1 MLLKKENNILSFY
14 INGIFNTS
22 LSLVS
27 DITFGVKIGEN
38 SILKLAYF
46 HIYTI

>member
-27 DITFGVKIGEN
+27 DITLGVKIEN